1 VRMPA
6 NVTTASFTLYNGSG
20 MVVKQLSQQ
29 VISNGVYTLDLRKEP
44 SGVYFLQVRHKGGQ
58 FQFKVI
64 KR

>member
-1 VRMPA
+1 
-6 NVTTASFTLYNGSG
+6 

-29 VISNGVYTLDLRKEP
+29 VISNGVYTLDLRKES